1 MTKPISKIGFGC
13 YRINTGIEQHY
24 NSLLKALLEGV
35 NLIDT
40 SSNYS
45 MGGSESLVG
54 KVLNELITEN
64 KIQREDIT
72 LVTKGGYIQGILLN
86 ELKKLKEEGK
96 IFEEVV
102 EESDRLWHC
111 ISPDF
116 LEDQL
121 RRQFERLNTPYIDYY
136 LLHNPE
142 YFLENAAHSNPDK
155 SKASEIYYGRIEKA
169 FIYLEKQCDTGRI
182 KYYGVSSN
190 TFPAYSDDPSF
201 TSLERIYE
209 IANSISKSNRFKMIQ
224 LPLNLFEAGAV
235 KIKNQQ
241 NKTKTVLEYAA
252 DKDLK
257 VIINRPLNAITSKGL
272 VRLADFKSEQLE
284 EKDFIK
290 QIKLVKLLEEDL
302 LNEKLSGE
310 EIHEEDLKKL
320 KSCLITGKQID
331 ENWKF
336 FGSIE
341 HFNDL
346 IRQLFAPRINTL
358 LDYFE
363 KNISDEGAKEL
374 FNNYIQNVYRLLN
387 LTGNYYKLRSEKRSR
402 FIHGLVNSK
411 LDPAY
416 HNLTLSQKTVLIISS
431 VKGVDCVLAGM
442 TRPEYADDLL
452 RVTEL
457 SKVENAEEIIS
468 YVSSEIESANNKT
481 EIS

>member
-1 MTKPISKIGFGC
+1 MVKSFSKIGFGC
-13 YRINTGIEQHY
+13 YRINTGAVQHY
-24 NSLLKALLEGV
+24 DSLRKALLSGV

-54 KVLNELITEN
+54 NVLNELISEN
-64 KIQREDIT
+64 KIKREDIT

-96 IFEEVV
+96 IFEDVV

-111 ISPDF
+111 ISPGF

-142 YFLENAAHSNPDK
+142 YFLENAAGSSADK
-155 SKASEIYYGRIEKA
+155 YKTFEIYYDRIKKA
-169 FIYLEKQCDTGRI
+169 FRYLEKQCDEGRI

-201 TSLERIYE
+201 TSLEKIYE
-209 IANSISKSNRFKMIQ
+209 IANSISENNRFKMIQ

-235 KIKNQQ
+235 RNKNQE
-241 NKTKTVLEYAA
+241 NKTKTVLEYA
-252 DKDLK
+252 DEKGLK
-257 VIINRPLNAITSKGL
+257 VLINRPLNAITSKGL
-272 VRLADFKSEQLE
+272 VRLAEFKTEAFE

-290 QIKLVKLLEEDL
+290 QIKLVKLLEEDML
-302 LNEKLSGE
+302 GEKLTADELGE
-310 EIHEEDLKKL
+310 DDFKKL
-320 KSCLITGKQID
+320 KNNLITGRQIE

-346 IRQLFAPRINTL
+346 IRQLFAPRINML
-358 LDYFE
+358 LDFLQ
-363 KNISDEGAKEL
+363 KKINDDGAKDFL
-374 FNNYIQNVYRLLN
+374 NNYIQNVYLLLK
-387 LTGNYYKLRSEKRSR
+387 LTGNYYKLRADKRSR
-402 FIHGLVNSK
+402 FINK
-411 LDPAY
+411 LINEKLSAEY
-416 HNLTLSQKTVLIISS
+416 HSLTLSQKAMLILIS

-442 TRPEYADDLL
+442 TKPDYADDLL
-452 RVTEL
+452 IVL
-457 SKVENAEEIIS
+457 SLNKIDNAEEIIS
-468 YVSSEIESANNKT
+468 YVSTEIESANNKT

>member
-1 MTKPISKIGFGC
+1 MTKQFSKIGFGC

-24 NSLLKALLEGV
+24 DSLRNALLTGV

-54 KVLNELITEN
+54 KVLNELISEN
-64 KIQREDIT
+64 KIKREDII

-86 ELKKLKEEGK
+86 ELKKLKEKGK

-111 ISPDF
+111 ISPEF

-121 RRQFERLNTPYIDYY
+121 QRQFERLNTSYIDYY

-142 YFLENAAHSNPDK
+142 YFLENAAHNNTDK
-155 SKASEIYYGRIEKA
+155 STASEIYYGRIEKA
-169 FIYLEKQCDTGRI
+169 FRYLEKQCNTGRI
-182 KYYGVSSN
+182 KFYGVSSN

-201 TSLERIYE
+201 TSLERVFE
-209 IANSISKSNRFKMIQ
+209 IADSISKSNRFKMIQ

-235 KIKNQQ
+235 RIKNQE

-252 DKDLK
+252 EKDLK
-257 VIINRPLNAITSKGL
+257 VLINRPLNAITSKGL

-310 EIHEEDLKKL
+310 EIPEEDLKKL
-320 KSCLITGKQID
+320 KNGLITGKQIE

-358 LDYFE
+358 HDYFD

-374 FNNYIQNVYRLLN
+374 FNNYIHNVYRLLN
-387 LTGNYYKLRSEKRSR
+387 LTGNYYKLRAKKRSG
-402 FIHGLVNSK
+402 FIHGLINSK

-416 HNLTLSQKTVLIISS
+416 HNLSLSQKTVLIISS

-442 TRPEYADDLL
+442 TKPEYADDLL
-452 RVTEL
+452 KVTGL
-457 SKVENAEEIIS
+457 NKIDNAEEIIS
-468 YVSSEIESANNKT
+468 YVSSEIESANNQT